1 MYYVGILDGSG
12 DVWGVRIPDVPGC
25 HGGGATPEAAIEDA
39 ISALRDWDLPL
50 PAPRSTQHV
59 ISDPEAAFDA
69 AAGETL
75 VMIPHV
81 ADLGRPVR
89 ANISLDAGELAAIDA
104 EAERRGLT
112 RSAYMVSAAIER
124 IGRS

>member
-25 HGGGATPEAAIEDA
+25 HGGGATPEEAIADA
-39 ISALRDWDLPL
+39 ISALRDWDLEVQ
-50 PAPRSTQHV
+50 APRSAKE
-59 ISDPEAAFDA
+59 IMAAPEAEFDPA
-69 AAGETL
+69 KGETL
-75 VMIPHV
+75 VMIPRI
-81 ADLGRPVR
+81 ADLGKPVR
-89 ANISLDAGELAAIDA
+89 ANISMDAGELSAIDA

-112 RSAYMVSAAIER
+112 RSAFMVSASIER

>member
-25 HGGGATPEAAIEDA
+25 HGGGATPEEAIADA
-39 ISALRDWDLPL
+39 ISALRDWDLEVA
-50 PAPRSTQHV
+50 APRPAMEV
-59 ISDPEAAFDA
+59 IADPAAEYDPA
-69 AAGETL
+69 SGETL
-75 VMIPHV
+75 VMIPRIE
-81 ADLGRPVR
+81 DLGRPVR
-89 ANISLDAGELAAIDA
+89 ANISMDSGELAAIDA

-112 RSAYMVSAAIER
+112 RSAFMVSASIER